1 MTRDKQVN
9 NIQLSDAKGSAIAFY
24 NTENFFDTHDN
35 PTKNDDSFLPT
46 FFRGWTHKRYERKV
60 NNISKV
66 IENLH
71 DDYPILVG
79 LAEIENKWIL
89 KDLVNTSFLRDANYS
104 IIHYDS
110 EDERGIDVCC
120 IYRKEYLQILEQ
132 EPIKI
137 HFDFDEDDT
146 TRDILYVKALLQ
158 DDQIIHFFISHWP
171 SRGKG
176 QKETEPKRITVAK
189 IIRKKIDKILQE
201 NPTAKIL
208 VMGDFNDYPYD
219 ISVTQY
225 LRASDN
231 KDAEL
236 YNMAAVLERNG
247 KGSYNHRGDWGMLD
261 QMIVSKGLRQTNNG
275 YHIKDNKMYVFNPDW
290 LLFKHRKFGYL
301 PIKTY
306 TGRKYIGG
314 YSDHLPVYLIL
325 DS

>member
-1 MTRDKQVN
+1 MAEKK
-9 NIQLSDAKGSAIAFY
+9 LSSEYLNDAQGSAIAFY
-24 NTENFFDTHDN
+24 NTENFFDTFDN
-35 PTKNDDSFLPT
+35 PTKNDDSFLPS
-46 FFRGWTHKRYERKV
+46 FFRGWTHKRYARKV

-66 IENLH
+66 IKNLH
-71 DDYPILVG
+71 SDFPILVG

-89 KDLVNTSFLRDANYS
+89 KDLINTPFLQEANYS

-110 EDERGIDVCC
+110 DDERGIDVCC
-120 IYRKEYLQILEQ
+120 LYRSEFVQILEQ

-137 HFDFDEDDT
+137 KFDFDKDDT
-146 TRDILYVKALLQ
+146 TRDILYLKAQLQ
-158 DDQIIHFFISHWP
+158 AEQIIHVFISHWP

-176 QKETEPKRITVAK
+176 QKETEPKRIEVAK
-189 IIRKKIDKILQE
+189 VLRSRIDEILKKDKQ
-201 NPTAKIL
+201 AKVL

-219 ISVTQY
+219 ISVTEY
-225 LRASDN
+225 LRASDS
-231 KDAEL
+231 KEAEL

-261 QMIVSKGLRQTNNG
+261 QMIVSRGLRDKGNG
-275 YHIKDNKMYVFNPDW
+275 YHIKDNKMYVFKPEW
-290 LLFKHRKFGYL
+290 LLFKHWKFGYL

-325 DS
+325 E